1 MLPVAET
8 PTNTPCTSSP
18 EDRSAGILPGL
29 RSSSWWSMETGGWK
43 ARMVCGVA
51 ACFEAGEQHAKGS
64 ESGMT
69 AVMVQVSDMDPKGE
83 EP

>member
-1 MLPVAET
+1 
-8 PTNTPCTSSP
+8 
-18 EDRSAGILPGL
+18 
-29 RSSSWWSMETGGWK
+29 METGGWK